1 MLALA
6 TIARVMGEEYTLT
19 EMIDVMHQ
27 SLLNQQQE
35 QVINTAATNPIL

>member
-6 TIARVMGEEYTLT
+6 TIARVMGEELT
-19 EMIDVMHQ
+19 EIIDVMHQ

-35 QVINTAATNPIL
+35 QVITTAAANPIL